1 MPGFEV
7 IGKEERHAVNEIFV
21 EGGVLFAHGFDRLR
35 KRFHVR
41 ELESDCGAFFGSKDC
56 LAVSSGTAAL
66 KVALKALGVQP
77 GDEVITQAFNFIA
90 TVEAILDCGAIPKI
104 ANIDSSMN
112 IDLRELEGLIS
123 KRTAAILPVHMLGI
137 SAPMGEILSLAKK
150 RNLPVLE
157 DNCEAIGA
165 KYGRKYLGTLG
176 KMGAM
181 SFDHGKMIACGEGG
195 LVLSQGTQVAQIAR
209 EYHDHGH
216 ENNPALPRGRDTRS
230 RWGFNYRMTEMQAAV
245 AKVQLRK
252 LPWMLKEN
260 KKRYDA
266 LHGRIKNTFSIRPLP
281 KGSTSTWDT
290 LMLTDLTS
298 SQKEK
303 IITVLKDEGIGTKN
317 IPDAMEWHCAAFWDH
332 ALDRGTVRHCQKTLK
347 ILERCVAIPIWLRR
361 SVEDYRKLGKTLA
374 ILT

>member
-7 IGKEERHAVNEIFV
+7 IGWQERQAVDNIFA
-21 EGGVLFAHGFDRLR
+21 EGGVLFAHGFDKLR

-41 ELESDCGAFFGSKDC
+41 ELELKCRSFFGSKDC
-56 LAVSSGTAAL
+56 LAVSSGTAAI
-66 KVALKALGVQP
+66 KVALKALGVRP

-104 ANIDSSMN
+104 ANIDATIN
-112 IDLRELEGLIS
+112 IDLHELKGLIS
-123 KRTAAILPVHMLGI
+123 KRTKAILPVHMLGV
-137 SAPMGEILSLAKK
+137 SAPMSEIKSLARK

-165 KYGRKYLGTLG
+165 KYRGKYLGTLG
-176 KMGAM
+176 TMGAM

-195 LVLSQGTQVAQIAR
+195 LVLSQGAKEAKVAR

-252 LPWMLKEN
+252 LPWMLTEN

-266 LHGRIKNTFSIRPLP
+266 LHGRIKNNFSIRPLP

-290 LMLTDLTS
+290 LMLINLTS
-298 SQKEK
+298 SQKGK
-303 IITVLKDEGIGTKN
+303 IIAVLKEEGIGTKN
-317 IPDAMEWHCAAFWDH
+317 IPDAMEWHCAAYWDH
-332 ALDRGTVRHCQKTLK
+332 ALDKRTVRHCRKTLE
-347 ILERCVAIPIWLRR
+347 ILERCVAIPIWIRR
-361 SVEDYRKLGKTLA
+361 PVGDYRKLGKSLA
-374 ILT
+374 NLI

>member
-7 IGKEERHAVNEIFV
+7 IGKEERKAVDKIFA
-21 EGGVLFAHGFDRLR
+21 EGGILFAHGFDRLR

-41 ELESDCGAFFGSKDC
+41 ELEANCGFFFGSKYS

-66 KVALKALGVQP
+66 KIALKALGIKP

-104 ANIDSSMN
+104 ANIDSTIN
-112 IDLRELEGLIS
+112 IDLHELKGLIS
-123 KRTAAILPVHMLGI
+123 KRTKAILPVHMLGV
-137 SAPMGEILSLAKK
+137 SAPMSEILSLARK

-165 KYGRKYLGTLG
+165 KYRGKFLGTLG
-176 KMGAM
+176 TMGAM

-195 LVLSQGTQVAQIAR
+195 LVLSQGAKEAKVAR

-216 ENNPALPRGRDTRS
+216 ENNPRLPRGRDSRT

-245 AKVQLRK
+245 AKVQLEK
-252 LPWMLKEN
+252 LPWMIKEN
-260 KKRYDA
+260 RKRYDA
-266 LHGRIKNTFSIRPLP
+266 LFFKIKRALPIRLLP

-290 LMLTDLTS
+290 LMLTNLTS
-298 SQKEK
+298 SQKGK
-303 IITVLKDEGIGTKN
+303 IISVLKEEGIGTKN
-317 IPDAMEWHCAAFWDH
+317 IPDAMEWHCAAYWDH
-332 ALDRGTVRHCQKTLK
+332 ALDKRTVRHCRKTLE
-347 ILERCVAIPIWLRR
+347 ILERCVAIPIWIRR
-361 SVEDYRKLGKTLA
+361 PVGDYRKLGKSLA
-374 ILT
+374 NLI